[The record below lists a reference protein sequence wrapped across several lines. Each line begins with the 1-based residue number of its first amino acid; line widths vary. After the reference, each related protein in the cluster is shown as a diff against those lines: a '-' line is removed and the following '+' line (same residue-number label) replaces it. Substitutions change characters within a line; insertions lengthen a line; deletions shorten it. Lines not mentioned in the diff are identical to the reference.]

1 MSALRIV
8 DYSEN
13 KVDSDKA
20 DIVSPTESHLVLCLN
35 VHCSEIPGPLRKNRD
50 VQLIIGW
57 NERAAGAR
65 DHEPPE
71 SLQGTRGFEF
81 RQLSNTPQGFSE
93 SPGFKGPNQTN
104 NPMPTEKPTTLTS
117 EAQGS
122 GKGRLIQSSF
132 LPYSHLSR
140 TKTR

>member
-20 DIVSPTESHLVLCLN
+20 DIVSPTESHLVLRLN
-35 VHCSEIPGPLRKNRD
+35 VHRSEIPGPLRKNRD

-57 NERAAGAR
+57 NKRAAGAR

-81 RQLSNTPQGFSE
+81 RQLSNTPQGLFRI
-93 SPGFKGPNQTN
+93 PG
-104 NPMPTEKPTTLTS
+104 
-117 EAQGS
+117 
-122 GKGRLIQSSF
+122 IQRPKSN
-132 LPYSHLSR
+132 
-140 TKTR
+140 

>member
-1 MSALRIV
+1 MSSLRIV

-81 RQLSNTPQGFSE
+81 RQLSNAPRGPFQSPRDSKAQIKLITPCPPE
-93 SPGFKGPNQTN
+93 NQQ
-104 NPMPTEKPTTLTS
+104 PSLQKPK
-117 EAQGS
+117 ARVRAG
-122 GKGRLIQSSF
+122 
-132 LPYSHLSR
+132 
-140 TKTR
+140 